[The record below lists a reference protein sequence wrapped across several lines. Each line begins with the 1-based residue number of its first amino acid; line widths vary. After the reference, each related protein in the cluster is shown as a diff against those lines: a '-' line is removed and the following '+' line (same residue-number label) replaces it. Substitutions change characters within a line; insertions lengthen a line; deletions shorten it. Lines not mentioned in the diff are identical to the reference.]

1 MDPAAALFPRLIGPA
16 FDQLPGA
23 LRAIHQRA
31 GLHAYSGRCRVERGR
46 SVLSR
51 LCGAAASLP
60 PAADDVPIRVEI
72 DADARGE
79 TWRRY
84 FGDRPMRSRLTAR
97 AGLLEERL
105 GPSTM
110 CFALEAG
117 REAIDWRL
125 AGVRVLGIPMPLA
138 WFGGV
143 TARESLDGSRY
154 RFDVRAVLPVV
165 GFLVAY
171 SGTLDVR
178 A

>member
-1 MDPAAALFPRLIGPA
+1 MDRADALFPRLIGPA
-16 FDQLPGA
+16 FDQLPAA

-31 GLHAYSGRCRVERGR
+31 GLHAYSGRCRVERG
-46 SVLSR
+46 VGTLSR
-51 LCGAAASLP
+51 LCGAAAALP
-60 PAADDVPIRVEI
+60 RAADDVAIRVEI

-79 TWRRY
+79 TWSRY
-84 FGDRPMRSRLTAR
+84 FGDRPMRSRLTAG
-97 AGLLEERL
+97 AGLLHERL
-105 GPSTM
+105 GPTTM
-110 CFALEAG
+110 SFALDAG

-138 WFGGV
+138 WFAGV

-154 RFDVRAVLPVV
+154 RFDVRACLPVV

-171 SGTLDVR
+171 SGTLDVG